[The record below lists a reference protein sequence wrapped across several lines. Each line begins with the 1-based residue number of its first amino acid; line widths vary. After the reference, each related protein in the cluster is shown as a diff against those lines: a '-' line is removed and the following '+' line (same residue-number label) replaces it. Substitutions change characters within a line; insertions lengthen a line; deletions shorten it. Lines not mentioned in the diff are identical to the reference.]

1 MTFDFAL
8 AGLATLALVLYLGYV
23 LIYPEKF

>member
-1 MTFDFAL
+1 MDFNFAL
-8 AGLATLALVLYLGYV
+8 AGLASVGLCVYLVIA